1 VVDRPPSDLTRVLTR
16 PLARLRE
23 RRRSRPHEPVLIEVF
38 DTLPGP
44 AEVVWE
50 LITDWEHQ
58 GDWMLEASDF
68 EVVGDRRTGVG
79 VEAKAT
85 VRIGPFRTRD
95 RVRVSMWEPPRIL
108 VIEHLGWVKGAG
120 EIQMVPIR
128 EGTRLRWRET
138 LFAPRLLG
146 PFGRLG
152 LRLFAP
158 KMKAIFQRDLRVL
171 RSLVRLRASAAFDDQ
186 SSADGSAR

>member
-1 VVDRPPSDLTRVLTR
+1 M
-16 PLARLRE
+16 
-23 RRRSRPHEPVLIEVF
+23 IEVF
-38 DTLPGP
+38 DTMPGP

-58 GDWMLEASDF
+58 GDWMLEATDF
-68 EVVGDRRTGVG
+68 EVVGDRRVGVG

-85 VRIGPFRTRD
+85 VRVGPIRTRD

-108 VIEHLGWVKGAG
+108 VIDHLGWVKGAG

-138 LFAPRLLG
+138 LFAPHLLG

-158 KMKAIFQRDLRVL
+158 KMKATFQRDLRVL
-171 RSLVRLRASAAFDDQ
+171 RSLVRLRASAAFEDQ
-186 SSADGSAR
+186 SSGDGSAR

>member
-1 VVDRPPSDLTRVLTR
+1 MVDRP
-16 PLARLRE
+16 AFRLKRF
-23 RRRSRPHEPVLIEVF
+23 RSRAHQPVVIEVF
-38 DTLPGP
+38 DTMPGP
-44 AEVVWE
+44 PEIVWE

-58 GDWMLEASDF
+58 GDWMLEATDF
-68 EVVGDRRTGVG
+68 EVIGNRRDGVG
-79 VEAKAT
+79 VEARAT
-85 VRIGPFRTRD
+85 VRVGAIRTRD

-108 VIEHLGWVKGAG
+108 VLDHLGWVKGAG

-152 LRLFAP
+152 LRLLAP
-158 KMKAIFQRDLRVL
+158 KMKQIFQRDLRVL
-171 RSLVRLRASAAFDDQ
+171 RSLVRLRASVPSPDQ
-186 SSADGSAR
+186 SSGPGSAR